1 VQRILPL
8 MRPRLAAAVVFGL
21 VANGFCFDSISLL
34 PVADTTLLEV
44 KPTNSTGGL
53 EWFSS
58 GTTQN
63 YTRNRG
69 LVKFDV
75 ARALPAGTRILG
87 VTLNVRVTQIPR
99 DGFNGV
105 SFSLRRMLVS
115 WGEGTN
121 VIENPDTPGFGAP
134 ASPGDATWNHRF
146 SHTTNTWTTPGGEE
160 GVDYS
165 ATSSALVGVESTD
178 PYSFESFPSA
188 KEDVQLWL
196 DQPELNF
203 GWMIKCESE
212 EVNFTARRF
221 GSREFGDPNTSP
233 VLNIIFRAPPRFSK
247 IEATN
252 GAVALSMV
260 LEEGFSYRVEA
271 QSSLAATNAWT
282 LLQDLGAI
290 AQTTNVTLVDPMA
303 APQRFYRIRRD

>member
-1 VQRILPL
+1 
-8 MRPRLAAAVVFGL
+8 MSPRLAAAVVFGV
-21 VANGFCFDSISLL
+21 VANGFCLDSVSLL
-34 PVADTTLLEV
+34 PVADTTLFEV
-44 KPTNSTGGL
+44 KPTNSIGGVQ
-53 EWFSS
+53 WISS

-69 LVKFDV
+69 LLKFDV
-75 ARALPAGTRILG
+75 AGVVPAGSRILG
-87 VTLNVRVTQIPR
+87 VTLRVRVTQVPR

-121 VIENPDTPGFGAP
+121 VFENPDSVGFGSP

-165 ATSSALVGVESTD
+165 DSSSALAVIESID
-178 PYSFESFPSA
+178 SYDFESFPSA

-203 GWMIKCESE
+203 GWMIKAESE

-233 VLNIIFRAPPRFSK
+233 ALNIIFQAPPKFSK

-271 QSSLAATNAWT
+271 QSSMATTNGWT
-282 LLQDLGAI
+282 LLQDFGAI
-290 AQTTNVTLVDPMA
+290 AQTTNITLVDPMA
-303 APQRFYRIRRD
+303 ATQRFYRIRRD

>member
-1 VQRILPL
+1 
-8 MRPRLAAAVVFGL
+8 MRPRFAAVVVFGL
-21 VANGFCFDSISLL
+21 AANGFCFDSVSLL
-34 PVADTTLLEV
+34 PVADTTLFEV
-44 KPTNSTGGL
+44 KPTNSIGGV
-53 EWFSS
+53 EWISS

-63 YTRNRG
+63 YTRNRA
-69 LVKFDV
+69 LLKFDV
-75 ARALPAGTRILG
+75 AGTLPAGSRILG
-87 VTLNVRVTQIPR
+87 VTLSVRVTQIPR
-99 DGFNGV
+99 DGYNGAF
-105 SFSLRRMLVS
+105 FSLRRMLVS

-121 VIENPDTPGFGAP
+121 GIADPQAPGFGSP

-146 SHTTNTWTTPGGEE
+146 SHSTNVWTTPGGEE
-160 GVDYS
+160 GIDYT

-203 GWMIKCESE
+203 GWMIKSESE

-233 VLNIIFRAPPRFSK
+233 LLNIIFQAPPKFSS

-271 QSSLAATNAWT
+271 QSSLATTNEWT
-282 LLQDLGAI
+282 LLQDFGAS
-290 AQTTNVTLVDPMA
+290 AHTTNVTLLDPMTA
-303 APQRFYRIRRD
+303 AQRFYRIRRN